1 MMVGWWVSFWDCLFL
16 GAMLNFRGVKFLMGI
31 ILIPQTFK
39 KHVVFRVFFQK
50 IPLVKM
56 DEKTPGCFERMNW
69 AMKKSQLR
77 VYRGWYYTV
86 IWGIKMKYIRIYIY
100 IGSLVN
106 NQYSMPRAPALSF
119 AFFRWLQ
126 GPLWTQDG
134 GQLPFQVGGLVLLVA
149 WIGGF
154 RISKLAGLSGCW
166 LLERLLRI
174 DQMIEIEKDT
184 WDVMIDIFIR

>member
-100 IGSLVN
+100 RIPGKQSIFNAKGSGPFLRLLSVA
-106 NQYSMPRAPALSF
+106 PRSALNPR
-119 AFFRWLQ
+119 RWATSVSGW
-126 GPLWTQDG
+126 GPCS
-134 GQLPFQVGGLVLLVA
+134 
-149 WIGGF
+149 
-154 RISKLAGLSGCW
+154 ISCLDRGLS
-166 LLERLLRI
+166 
-174 DQMIEIEKDT
+174 D
-184 WDVMIDIFIR
+184 